1 MPKIKSKLLTKQN
14 INDFMQGSLFGTSL
28 HDGHN
33 LYLFKNQHSCVW
45 KLRTQ
50 SKIGNSTKF
59 SWKRIGDA
67 RDVTLS
73 KARILADEMRDLI
86 RQGINVHTHRKE
98 QSKLG
103 KTFGAVV
110 DIYIDSCKRS
120 LKPQSKVKL
129 IAVLN
134 KASIL
139 NNTIISKITE
149 TDIASVIERVKHKSP
164 STASALLREIK
175 LIFTFAYDEKYI
187 MNKLDI
193 NVKAKYKVNVR
204 MRYLNEKKLGSLF
217 KNLWN
222 DNDVSITIKTAI
234 YALFI
239 TMLRREE
246 LLNLEWADVDLDN
259 HKITVRSAKWI
270 DNFIIRIPQ
279 QLVSRLQELRQKY
292 PTVKY
297 VFNCRGNRY
306 SGDTLCLYCKQLGEK
321 YGIGEFTPHD
331 ARRTAMTLL
340 ADNNHN
346 YKVIDM
352 ALGHIQQGVNKAYIK
367 THLSEP
373 RAKLLQDWA
382 DLIDKLTSY

>member
-14 INDFMQGSLFGTSL
+14 INDFMQGSLFGSSL

-33 LYLFKNQHSCVW
+33 LYLFKNKHSCVW

-50 SKIGNSTKF
+50 SKVGNKTQF

-67 RDVTLS
+67 RDISLS
-73 KARILADEMRDLI
+73 KARAQADEMRDLM
-86 RQGINVHTHRKE
+86 RQNINVHTHRKE
-98 QSKLG
+98 QTKLG
-103 KTFGAVV
+103 KTFGTVI

-120 LKPQSKVKL
+120 LKPQSKAKL

-134 KASIL
+134 KAAIL
-139 NNTIISKITE
+139 NSTIISKITE
-149 TDIASVIERVKHKSP
+149 ADIASIIDRVKHKSP
-164 STASALLREIK
+164 STAATLLREIK
-175 LIFTFAYDEKYI
+175 AIFRFAYDEKYI
-187 MNKLDI
+187 LQKLEI
-193 NVKAKYKVNVR
+193 NIKARYKVNVR
-204 MRYLNEKKLGSLF
+204 SRYLDEKKLGELF
-217 KNLWN
+217 KRLWN
-222 DNDVSITIKTAI
+222 DSDVPITIKTAV

-246 LLNLEWADVDLDN
+246 LLSLEWSDVDLDN
-259 HKITVRSAKWI
+259 HKITIRSAKWI

-279 QLVSRLQELRQKY
+279 QLVSRLQQLRQKY
-292 PTVKY
+292 PAVKY
-297 VFNCRGNRY
+297 VFNCREDRY
-306 SGDTLCLYCKQLGEK
+306 NGDTLCRYCKQLGEK

-382 DLIDKLTSY
+382 NLIDLLVS

>member
-14 INDFMQGSLFGTSL
+14 INDFMQGSLFGSSL

-50 SKIGNSTKF
+50 SKIGNNTKF

-67 RDVTLS
+67 RDITLS
-73 KARILADEMRDLI
+73 KARVLADEMRDLI
-86 RQGINVHTHRKE
+86 RKGINVHTHVKE

-120 LKPQSKVKL
+120 LKPQSKIKL

-134 KASIL
+134 KAAIL
-139 NNTIISKITE
+139 NSTIISKITE
-149 TDIASVIERVKHKSP
+149 TDIACVIDRIKHKSP
-164 STASALLREIK
+164 STAATLLREIK
-175 LIFTFAYDEKYI
+175 AIFRFAYDERYI
-187 MNKLDI
+187 MQKLEINIQARYKI
-193 NVKAKYKVNVR
+193 NVR
-204 MRYLNEKKLGSLF
+204 TRYLNEKKLGSLF
-217 KNLWN
+217 KNLWV
-222 DNDVSITIKTAI
+222 DNNTPIIIKTAI
-234 YALFI
+234 YTLFI
-239 TMLRREE
+239 TMLRRDE
-246 LLNLEWADVDLDN
+246 LLSLEWSDVDLDN
-259 HKITVRSAKWI
+259 HKITIRNAKRI

-279 QLVSRLQELRQKY
+279 QLVSKLKELRQKY
-292 PTVKY
+292 PCVKY
-297 VFNCRGNRY
+297 VFNCRGERY
-306 SGDTLCLYCKQLGEK
+306 SGDTLCRYCKQLGEK

-340 ADNNHN
+340 ADNSHN

-352 ALGHIQQGVNKAYIK
+352 ALGHVQKGVNKSYLK

-382 DLIDKLTSY
+382 DLIEKLTV

>member
-14 INDFMQGSLFGTSL
+14 INDFMQGSLFGSSL

-50 SKIGNSTKF
+50 SKIGNNTKF

-67 RDVTLS
+67 RDITLS
-73 KARILADEMRDLI
+73 KARVLADEMRDLI
-86 RQGINVHTHRKE
+86 RKGINVHTHVKE

-110 DIYIDSCKRS
+110 DIYIDSSKRS
-120 LKPQSKVKL
+120 LKPQSKIKL

-134 KASIL
+134 KAAIL
-139 NNTIISKITE
+139 NSTIISKITE
-149 TDIASVIERVKHKSP
+149 TDIASVIDQVKHKSP
-164 STASALLREIK
+164 STAATLLREIK
-175 LIFTFAYDEKYI
+175 AIFRFAYDEKYI
-187 MNKLDI
+187 LQKLEINIKARYKI
-193 NVKAKYKVNVR
+193 NVR
-204 MRYLNEKKLGSLF
+204 TRYLNEKKLGSLF
-217 KNLWN
+217 KNLWV
-222 DNDVSITIKTAI
+222 DNNTPIIIKTAI
-234 YALFI
+234 YTLFI
-239 TMLRREE
+239 TMLRRDE
-246 LLNLEWADVDLDN
+246 LLSLEWSDVDLDN
-259 HKITVRSAKWI
+259 HKITIRNAKRI
-270 DNFIIRIPQ
+270 DNFIIRIPL
-279 QLVSRLQELRQKY
+279 QLVSKLKEIRQKY
-292 PTVKY
+292 PCVKY
-297 VFNCRGNRY
+297 VFNCRGERY
-306 SGDTLCLYCKQLGEK
+306 SGDTLCRYCKQLGEK

-340 ADNNHN
+340 ADNSHN

-352 ALGHIQQGVNKAYIK
+352 ALGHVQKGVNKSYLK

-382 DLIDKLTSY
+382 DLIEKLTV